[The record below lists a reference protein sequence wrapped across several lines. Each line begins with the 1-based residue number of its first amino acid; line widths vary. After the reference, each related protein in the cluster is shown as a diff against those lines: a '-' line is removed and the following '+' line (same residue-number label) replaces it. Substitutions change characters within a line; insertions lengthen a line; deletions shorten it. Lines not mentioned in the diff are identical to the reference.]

1 MGLAH
6 LPSQTSLPRVIC
18 VTSGKGGVGK
28 TNIAVNLGVSLSKQG
43 KKVLLMDADLGLANI
58 DVLLGLKPQYTLHDV
73 LSGERSIQEII
84 IDGPDNLRIIPAS
97 SGIELMSNLSHVQQ
111 ARLIQAVSDLDIEI
125 DYLIVDTA
133 AGIAKDVM
141 AFASASQDVLVVMA
155 DEPAS
160 LADAYALIKVMSKSH
175 GVRRFNILCNMV
187 SNELAGRVL
196 FDRLVSTTD
205 RFLQVSLTHLGSI
218 PADDYL
224 RKAVRAR
231 SAVVSVYPNCSASNC
246 FRRHA
251 ESIDNWQHQELSG
264 GIQFF
269 FERFL
274 QIEN

>member
-1 MGLAH
+1 MDPTH
-6 LPSQTSLPRVIC
+6 VPPQTSLPRVIC

-28 TNIAVNLGVSLSKQG
+28 TNVAVNLGVSLSKQG
-43 KKVLLMDADLGLANI
+43 KKVLLLDADLGLANI

-84 IDGPDNLRIIPAS
+84 IDGPDNLSIIPAS
-97 SGIELMSNLSHVQQ
+97 SGIEIMGNLSHVQQ
-111 ARLIQAVSDLDIEI
+111 ATLIQAVSDLDLQI

-175 GVRRFNILCNMV
+175 GIRRFNVLCNMV
-187 SNELAGRVL
+187 SNELAGRAL

-205 RFLQVSLTHLGSI
+205 KFLQVSLTHLGSV

-224 RKAVRAR
+224 RKAVRNR
-231 SAVVSVYPNCSASNC
+231 SAVVSVYPNCSASKC

-251 ESIDNWQHQELSG
+251 ESIDNWKHQDLSG

-274 QIEN
+274 QVEN

>member
-1 MGLAH
+1 MDRAH
-6 LPSQTSLPRVIC
+6 LPPQTSLPRVIC

-28 TNIAVNLGVSLSKQG
+28 TNVAVNLGVSLSKQG
-43 KKVLLMDADLGLANI
+43 KKVLLLDADLGLANI

-84 IDGPDNLRIIPAS
+84 IDGPDNLSIVPAS
-97 SGIELMSNLSHVQQ
+97 SGIEIMGNLSHVQQ
-111 ARLIQAVSDLDIEI
+111 ATLIQAVSDLDLEI

-175 GVRRFNILCNMV
+175 GVSRFNVLCNMV
-187 SNELAGRVL
+187 SNEIAGRAL

-218 PADDYL
+218 PTDEYL
-224 RKAVRAR
+224 RKAVKAR
-231 SAVVSVYPNCSASNC
+231 SPVVSVYPNCPASNS

-251 ESIDNWQHQELSG
+251 ESIDNWERQDLSG

-274 QIEN
+274 QVEN

>member
-1 MGLAH
+1 MDPVHVA
-6 LPSQTSLPRVIC
+6 SQKSLPRVIC

-28 TNIAVNLGVSLSKQG
+28 TNVAVNLGVSLSKQG
-43 KKVLLMDADLGLANI
+43 KKVLLLDADLGLANI

-97 SGIELMSNLSHVQQ
+97 SGIEIMSNLSHVQQ
-111 ARLIQAVSDLDIEI
+111 ATLIQAVSDLDLQI

-187 SNELAGRVL
+187 SNELEGRAL
-196 FDRLVSTTD
+196 FDRLISTTD

-218 PADDYL
+218 PADEYI

-231 SAVVSVYPNCSASNC
+231 GAVVSVYPNCAASNS

-251 ESIDNWQHQELSG
+251 ESIDNWQHQDLSG

-274 QIEN
+274 QVES